1 MPGKIGRLLALS
13 DAEFGRRRK
22 APPQRK
28 TFKGRPIDLAKFDRA
43 WERYRG
49 AAVRVMAVV
58 LREDSE
64 SLFTK
69 VTSDAKTMATFTDA
83 VGWLQKEAE
92 LLRKMAERHE
102 LAASRLKSTICRY
115 RASQQQR
122 PADGASPSWDPGAP

>member
-13 DAEFGRRRK
+13 DAEFSRRRK
-22 APPQRK
+22 QPTKLK
-28 TFKGRPIDLAKFDRA
+28 TFKARPIDVRTFDRA

-58 LREDSE
+58 LREDSD
-64 SLFTK
+64 SLYAK

-83 VGWLQKEAE
+83 IGWLQKEAE
-92 LLRKMAERHE
+92 LLRKTAERHE

-122 PADGASPSWDPGAP
+122 PAESTPPGWQAGAP